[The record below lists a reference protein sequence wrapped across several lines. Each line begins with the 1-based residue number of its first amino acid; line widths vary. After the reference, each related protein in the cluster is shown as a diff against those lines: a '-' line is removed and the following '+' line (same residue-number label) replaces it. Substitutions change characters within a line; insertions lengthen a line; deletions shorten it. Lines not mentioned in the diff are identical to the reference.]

1 MDHHLDKDKEDG
13 RLNSRNGYGRKSV
26 FTETGKIDLD
36 IPRDRLATFDPHP
49 ALSQDKDV
57 FGPRRP
63 LRELAELAKLNA
75 SKEQPRF
82 PSEARRLLRALS
94 GFQAKAGAP

>member
-1 MDHHLDKDKEDG
+1 MDHHLDKGKEDG

-36 IPRDRLATFDPHP
+36 IPCDRLVTFDPHP

-63 LRELAELAKLNA
+63 LRELAELAQLNA

-82 PSEARRLLRALS
+82 PSEARRLLRAPS